1 MNDLES
7 ITISFSQASDNNRI
21 SLLLYGDKMVN
32 DTKRWKKVM
41 STIRFIKDLQS
52 FDEQLGNVL
61 NYRLLYHLSY
71 ALNVICVFVLAEEG
85 VFHSFRELVFYK
97 ILLQDFFLW

>member
-1 MNDLES
+1 
-7 ITISFSQASDNNRI
+7 
-21 SLLLYGDKMVN
+21 MVN

-41 STIRFIKDLQS
+41 STIRFTKDLQS

-61 NYRLLYHLSY
+61 NYRLLYHFSY

-97 ILLQDFFLW
+97 ILFQDFFYGNSCIGK

>member
-1 MNDLES
+1 
-7 ITISFSQASDNNRI
+7 
-21 SLLLYGDKMVN
+21 MVN
-32 DTKRWKKVM
+32 DTKHWKKVM

-71 ALNVICVFVLAEEG
+71 ALNVICVFVQRASILQNLASG
-85 VFHSFRELVFYK
+85 
-97 ILLQDFFLW
+97 FFLMVILV